1 MITPTAWGVTLYTI
15 PVRLSDMLVGCDA
28 CECDEDRP
36 VVELMG
42 HALLLRGVC
51 LDVDNISDTIWNKEG
66 RNFDVAMFYAGQVLF
81 LHRKAR
87 VECAPL
93 KLVLNI

>member
-1 MITPTAWGVTLYTI
+1 MTPTAWGVTLYTI
-15 PVRLSDMLVGCDA
+15 PVRLSDTSVGCDA

-36 VVELMG
+36 VVELVG

-66 RNFDVAMFYAGQVLF
+66 RNFDVAMFYAGQVSSCTGK
-81 LHRKAR
+81 HRWNAH
-87 VECAPL
+87 L
-93 KLVLNI
+93 